1 MKIGQM
7 YRNLHNFQSLIT
19 LLLLFIATN
28 CFLHKNTDIF
38 MVHLE
43 KLKCQ
48 FNGILVVMVTRN
60 MWFVGKLPLRAYL
73 HSWHSANIWNVFLK
87 FFIKKLFSIGS

>member
-1 MKIGQM
+1 MKIGQI
-7 YRNLHNFQSLIT
+7 YRKLHNFQSLIT

-43 KLKCQ
+43 KLK
-48 FNGILVVMVTRN
+48 
-60 MWFVGKLPLRAYL
+60 WE
-73 HSWHSANIWNVFLK
+73 HIWEKVP
-87 FFIKKLFSIGS
+87 IGN